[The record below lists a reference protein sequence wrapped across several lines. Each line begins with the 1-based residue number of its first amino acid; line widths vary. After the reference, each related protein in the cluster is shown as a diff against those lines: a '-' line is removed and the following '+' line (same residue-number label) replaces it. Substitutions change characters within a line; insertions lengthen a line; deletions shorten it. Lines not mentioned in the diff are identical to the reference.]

1 MPRGV
6 QKRVLTPGY
15 NKRRNT
21 FITLFWPKKNKRLV
35 FNTNPKRRSREYK
48 LHLSNLIQNA
58 KRRGARRV
66 ILFADHAP
74 CHKTKNVKRF
84 IRQHPVLKVK
94 LLPKR
99 APNLNPVERLVN
111 KPLKSAVCTNRAYS
125 DIDDVIRAGR
135 RFLTKYRGTFR
146 TRLRNADWQ

>member
-1 MPRGV
+1 MPRGE
-6 QKRVLTPGY
+6 QRRVLTPGY

-21 FITLFWPKKNKRLV
+21 FITLFWPKKKNGLV
-35 FNTNPKRRSREYK
+35 FNTYPKRRSREYK
-48 LHLSNLIQNA
+48 LHLSNLLQYA
-58 KRRGARRV
+58 KRRDAKRV

-74 CHKTKNVKRF
+74 CHKTKNVKKF
-84 IRQHPVLKVK
+84 IKEHPMLRVK

-111 KPLKSAVCTNRAYS
+111 KPLKSAVCTNRSYS

-135 RFLTKYRGTFR
+135 RFLTKYKRTYGT
-146 TRLRNADWQ
+146 